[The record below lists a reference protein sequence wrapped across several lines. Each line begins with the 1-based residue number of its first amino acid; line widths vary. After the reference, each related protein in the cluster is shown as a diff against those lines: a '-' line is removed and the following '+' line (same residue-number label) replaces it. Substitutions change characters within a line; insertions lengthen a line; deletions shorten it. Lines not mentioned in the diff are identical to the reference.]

1 MELNDYQTRALR
13 TAQYPADVALSY
25 LTLGL
30 VGEAGEVANK
40 IKKVLR
46 GDYDDDPKKAEHALE
61 EAGFEL
67 ADCLWYIAVLA
78 DELGVRLDDL
88 AEANLSK
95 LLKRQEDGTIKG
107 TGDHR

>member
-1 MELNDYQTRALR
+1 MKLNEYQTLAIR

-25 LTLGL
+25 LALGL

-46 GDYDDDPKKAEHALE
+46 GDYDDNPEKAEAALE
-61 EAGFEL
+61 AIGLEL
-67 ADCLWYIAVLA
+67 GDCAWYLAVLA
-78 DELGVRLDDL
+78 NELGVELDDL
-88 AEANLSK
+88 ATANIEK
-95 LLKRQEDGTIKG
+95 LAKRQEEGTIKG